1 MEGWYSHQDSQEKRI
16 KKNPPY
22 ARYTPASDSTPFTLP
37 NNMQRHNDIQTLTVL
52 FLSFPAEAKSH
63 TSKITNGPNSSNP
76 HRIIIDQ
83 ES

>member
-1 MEGWYSHQDSQEKRI
+1 
-16 KKNPPY
+16 
-22 ARYTPASDSTPFTLP
+22 
-37 NNMQRHNDIQTLTVL
+37 MQRHNDIQTLTVL
-52 FLSFPAEAKSH
+52 FLSFPAEAKTH